1 MKKEDW
7 KKIFYQSLT
16 GFFSLALAILLFFA
30 IREIGQIRSSFL
42 WLLGVLKPVIYGGVM
57 AYLLKTPCN
66 FLEKRIASL
75 LPEKHKKRTNGLTVL
90 LVLILTFFIIYL
102 LLSMVIPEM
111 VASTMLLINAV
122 PQKMDEFAGWVTRM
136 LDGNEVLQT
145 YANTAII
152 SLEDKLQVWAKTDLL
167 PTMQGMMG
175 GFADTVGSVVGML
188 YNLLIGIIICIYLLL
203 GRKTFARQGKA
214 VLYALFKTER
224 ADALLGELRFIDK
237 TFVGF
242 FGGKILDS
250 AIVGLIC
257 YVFCI
262 IMTFTM
268 GFPNAV
274 LISVIVGVTNVIPY
288 FGPYIGAVPSALLVL
303 ISGPVNCIIFIVFI
317 IVLQQFD
324 GNILGPALLAD
335 SVGLTGFWVLFSIT
349 LFQGFFGFTGILVGV
364 PVFAV
369 IYDIIRR
376 LVAKGL
382 QKHGGDVKFKKIEK
396 IVEIPCFWQFIHA
409 FYLYTEYNCKTKV
422 AKRRIFC

>member
-1 MKKEDW
+1 MIKLLLFTKEGKRLKKVDW
-7 KKIFYQSLT
+7 KKIVYQSLS
-16 GFFSLALAILLFFA
+16 GFVTLALAILLYFA
-30 IREIGQIRSSFL
+30 IQKSGQISQSFH
-42 WLLGVLKPVIYGGVM
+42 WLMGVLTPVITGAVM

-66 FLEKRIASL
+66 FLEKRIESL
-75 LPEKHKKRTNGLTVL
+75 LPAKHKKRANALTVTIVL
-90 LVLILTFFIIYL
+90 LLTFFIIYL

-111 VASTMLLINAV
+111 VQSIMILINAV
-122 PQKMDEFAGWVTRM
+122 PQKIDVFARWITEK
-136 LDGNEVLQT
+136 LDGNEVAQK
-145 YANTAII
+145 YVNTTII
-152 SLEDKLQVWAKTDLL
+152 SLEAKLEEWAQTDLL

-175 GFADTVGSVVGML
+175 GFANTVGSVVGIL
-188 YNLLIGIIICIYLLL
+188 SNFIIGIIICIYLLL

-214 VLYALFKTER
+214 VLYAAVKSDY
-224 ADALLGELRFIDK
+224 ADIILEEVSFIDK

-257 YVFCI
+257 YVFCL
-262 IMTFTM
+262 IMTFAM
-268 GFPNAV
+268 DFPNAV

-303 ISGPVNCIIFIVFI
+303 ISSPVNCVIFIVFI

-324 GNILGPALLAD
+324 GNILGPRLLAD

-369 IYDIIRR
+369 IYNFAKR
-376 LVAKGL
+376 LVLIGL
-382 QKHGGDVKFKKIEK
+382 RKHGKLDMLLPQEAEGKDLTEREEK
-396 IVEIPCFWQFIHA
+396 AES
-409 FYLYTEYNCKTKV
+409 KD
-422 AKRRIFC
+422 

>member
-1 MKKEDW
+1 MEGTGKMKKEDW

-16 GFFSLALAILLFFA
+16 GFVSLALAILLFFA
-30 IREIGQIRSSFL
+30 IREFGQIRDSFQ

-66 FLEKRIASL
+66 FLEKHIRRI
-75 LPEKHKKRTNGLTVL
+75 LPEKHKKRANGLTVL
-90 LVLILTFFIIYL
+90 LVLILTFFVIYL

-111 VASTMLLINAV
+111 VSSTMILINAV
-122 PQKMDEFAGWVTRM
+122 PQKMDEFAKWLTGM

-145 YANTAII
+145 YASTAIT
-152 SLEDKLQVWAKTDLL
+152 SMEQNLQDWAKSDLL

-175 GFADTVGSVVGML
+175 GFADTVGSVVGIL
-188 YNLLIGIIICIYLLL
+188 YNLLIGVIICIYLLL

-214 VLYALFKTER
+214 VLYAALKSEH
-224 ADALLGELRFIDK
+224 ADAVMKELRFVDK

-257 YVFCI
+257 YVFCM

-303 ISGPVNCIIFIVFI
+303 ISGPLNCVIFVVFI
-317 IVLQQFD
+317 IILQQFD

-369 IYDIIRR
+369 IYDMIRR
-376 LVAKGL
+376 LVARGL
-382 QKHGGDVKFKKIEK
+382 QKHGKMELLLEEGARDAAGLTPEEGTRGAGECSNKK
-396 IVEIPCFWQFIHA
+396 
-409 FYLYTEYNCKTKV
+409 
-422 AKRRIFC
+422 

>member
-16 GFFSLALAILLFFA
+16 GFVSLALAILLFFA
-30 IREIGQIRSSFL
+30 IQGFGEIRHSFL
-42 WLLGVLKPVIYGGVM
+42 WLLGVLKPVIYGAVM

-66 FLEKRIASL
+66 FLEQRIANI
-75 LPEKHKKRTNGLTVL
+75 LPDKHKKRANALTVL
-90 LVLILTFFIIYL
+90 LVLILTFLVIYL
-102 LLSMVIPEM
+102 LMSMVIPEM
-111 VASTMLLINAV
+111 VSSTLILVNAV
-122 PQKMDEFAGWVTRM
+122 PQKMDEFAKWLTGM
-136 LDGNEVLQT
+136 LDGNEMLQT

-152 SLEDKLQVWAKTDLL
+152 NVEHNLQDWAKTDLL

-175 GFADTVGSVVGML
+175 GFADTVGSVVGIL

-214 VLYALFKTER
+214 VLYAVLKSDR
-224 ADALLGELRFIDK
+224 ADAVMKELQFIDK

-324 GNILGPALLAD
+324 GNILGPSLLAD

-349 LFQGFFGFTGILVGV
+349 LFQGFFGFVGILVGV

-369 IYDIIRR
+369 IYDMIRR
-376 LVAKGL
+376 MVVRGL
-382 QKHGGDVKFKKIEK
+382 KKHGKTALLLETEPAGQQPEEK
-396 IVEIPCFWQFIHA
+396 PSI
-409 FYLYTEYNCKTKV
+409 
-422 AKRRIFC
+422 

>member
-16 GFFSLALAILLFFA
+16 GFVSLALAILLFFA
-30 IREIGQIRSSFL
+30 IQRFGEIRRSFG

-66 FLEKRIASL
+66 FLEKRILAV
-75 LPEKHKKRTNGLTVL
+75 LPDKQKKRANSLAVL
-90 LVLILTFFIIYL
+90 LVFILTVFIIYL
-102 LLSMVIPEM
+102 LMSMVIPEM
-111 VASTMLLINAV
+111 VSSTLILVNAV
-122 PQKMDEFAGWVTRM
+122 PQKMDEFAKWLTGM
-136 LDGNEVLQT
+136 LDGNEVLQS
-145 YANTAII
+145 YANTAIL
-152 SLEDKLQVWAKTDLL
+152 SVETNLQDWAKTELL

-175 GFADTVGSVVGML
+175 GFADTVGSVVGVL
-188 YNLLIGIIICIYLLL
+188 YNLLIGVIICIYLLL

-214 VLYALFKTER
+214 VLYAAMKSER
-224 ADALLGELRFIDK
+224 ADAVLREMRFIDK

-257 YVFCI
+257 YVFCV
-262 IMTFTM
+262 IMKFTM

-324 GNILGPALLAD
+324 GNILGPSLLAD

-349 LFQGFFGFTGILVGV
+349 LFQGFFGFVGILVGV

-369 IYDIIRR
+369 IYDMLRR
-376 LVAKGL
+376 LVVKGL
-382 QKHGGDVKFKKIEK
+382 HKHGK
-396 IVEIPCFWQFIHA
+396 
-409 FYLYTEYNCKTKV
+409 TELLE
-422 AKRRIFC
+422 

>member
-16 GFFSLALAILLFFA
+16 GFVSLALAILLFFA
-30 IREIGQIRSSFL
+30 IQGFGEIRHSFL
-42 WLLGVLKPVIYGGVM
+42 WLLGVLKPVIYGAVM

-66 FLEKRIASL
+66 FLEQRIANI
-75 LPEKHKKRTNGLTVL
+75 LPDKHKKRANALTVL
-90 LVLILTFFIIYL
+90 LVLILTFLVIYL
-102 LLSMVIPEM
+102 LMSMVIPEM
-111 VASTMLLINAV
+111 VSSTLILVNAV
-122 PQKMDEFAGWVTRM
+122 PQKMDEFAKWLTGM
-136 LDGNEVLQT
+136 LDGNEMLQT

-152 SLEDKLQVWAKTDLL
+152 NVEHNLQDWAKTDLL

-175 GFADTVGSVVGML
+175 GFADTVGSVVGIL

-214 VLYALFKTER
+214 VLYAVLKSDR
-224 ADALLGELRFIDK
+224 ADAVMKELQFIDK

-324 GNILGPALLAD
+324 GNILGPSLLAD

-349 LFQGFFGFTGILVGV
+349 LFQGFFGFVGILVGV

-369 IYDIIRR
+369 IYDMIRR
-376 LVAKGL
+376 MVVRGL
-382 QKHGGDVKFKKIEK
+382 KKHGKTALLLE
-396 IVEIPCFWQFIHA
+396 
-409 FYLYTEYNCKTKV
+409 TEP
-422 AKRRIFC
+422 AGQQPSI

>member
-16 GFFSLALAILLFFA
+16 GFVSLALAILLFFA
-30 IREIGQIRSSFL
+30 IQRFGEIRRSFG

-66 FLEKRIASL
+66 FLEKRILAV
-75 LPEKHKKRTNGLTVL
+75 LPDKQKKRANSLAVL
-90 LVLILTFFIIYL
+90 LVFILTVFIIYL
-102 LLSMVIPEM
+102 LMSMVIPEM
-111 VASTMLLINAV
+111 VSSTLILVNAV
-122 PQKMDEFAGWVTRM
+122 PQKMDEFAKWLTGM
-136 LDGNEVLQT
+136 LDGNEVLQS
-145 YANTAII
+145 YANTAIL
-152 SLEDKLQVWAKTDLL
+152 SVETNLQDWAKTDLL

-175 GFADTVGSVVGML
+175 GFADTVGSVVGVF
-188 YNLLIGIIICIYLLL
+188 YNLLIGVIICIYLLL

-214 VLYALFKTER
+214 VLYAAMKSER
-224 ADALLGELRFIDK
+224 ADAVLREMRFIDK

-257 YVFCI
+257 YVFCV
-262 IMTFTM
+262 IMKFTM

-324 GNILGPALLAD
+324 GNILGPSLLAD

-349 LFQGFFGFTGILVGV
+349 LFQGFFGFAGILVGV

-369 IYDIIRR
+369 IYDMLRR
-376 LVAKGL
+376 LVVKGL
-382 QKHGGDVKFKKIEK
+382 HKHGK
-396 IVEIPCFWQFIHA
+396 
-409 FYLYTEYNCKTKV
+409 TELLE
-422 AKRRIFC
+422 

>member
-1 MKKEDW
+1 MKKDDW

-16 GFFSLALAILLFFA
+16 GFVSLALAILLFFS
-30 IREIGQIRSSFL
+30 IRGFGEIRQSFP
-42 WLLGVLKPVIYGGVM
+42 WLLGVLKPVIYGAVM

-66 FLEKRIASL
+66 FLEKRILAL
-75 LPEKHKKRTNGLTVL
+75 MPEKHKKRANWLTVL
-90 LVLILTFFIIYL
+90 VVMILTFLIIYL
-102 LLSMVIPEM
+102 LMIMVIPEM
-111 VASTMLLINAV
+111 ASSTLILVNAV
-122 PQKMDEFAGWVTRM
+122 PQKMDEFANWLTGM
-136 LDGNEVLQT
+136 LDGNELLQT
-145 YANTAII
+145 YANTAI
-152 SLEDKLQVWAKTDLL
+152 LNVENHLQDWAKTDLL

-175 GFADTVGSVVGML
+175 GFADTVGSVVGIL

-214 VLYALFKTER
+214 VLYAVFKSER
-224 ADALLGELRFIDK
+224 ADAVLRELQFIDK

-262 IMTFTM
+262 VMTFTM

-317 IVLQQFD
+317 IILQQFD

-349 LFQGFFGFTGILVGV
+349 LFQGFFGFVGILVGV

-369 IYDIIRR
+369 IYDMIRR
-376 LVAKGL
+376 LVMLGL
-382 QKHGGDVKFKKIEK
+382 KKHGKTELLQVHAQERQDAGS
-396 IVEIPCFWQFIHA
+396 IP
-409 FYLYTEYNCKTKV
+409 E
-422 AKRRIFC
+422 

>member
-1 MKKEDW
+1 
-7 KKIFYQSLT
+7 
-16 GFFSLALAILLFFA
+16 
-30 IREIGQIRSSFL
+30 
-42 WLLGVLKPVIYGGVM
+42 M

-382 QKHGGDVKFKKIEK
+382 QKLSKYLVFGS
-396 IVEIPCFWQFIHA
+396 
-409 FYLYTEYNCKTKV
+409 LYTHFIYIQNITV
-422 AKRRIFC
+422 KRR

>member
-122 PQKMDEFAGWVTRM
+122 PQKMDKFAGWVTRM

-382 QKHGGDVKFKKIEK
+382 QKHGK
-396 IVEIPCFWQFIHA
+396 
-409 FYLYTEYNCKTKV
+409 TELLEET
-422 AKRRIFC
+422 

>member
-1 MKKEDW
+1 MKKDDW

-16 GFFSLALAILLFFA
+16 GFVSLALAILLFFS
-30 IREIGQIRSSFL
+30 IRGFGEIRQSFQ
-42 WLLGVLKPVIYGGVM
+42 WLLGVLKPVIYGAVM

-66 FLEKRIASL
+66 FLEKRILAL
-75 LPEKHKKRTNGLTVL
+75 MPEKHKKRANGLTVL
-90 LVLILTFFIIYL
+90 VVMILTFLIIYL
-102 LLSMVIPEM
+102 LMIMVIPEM
-111 VASTMLLINAV
+111 ASSTLILVNAV
-122 PQKMDEFAGWVTRM
+122 PQKMDEFANWLTGM
-136 LDGNEVLQT
+136 LDGNELLQT
-145 YANTAII
+145 YANTAI
-152 SLEDKLQVWAKTDLL
+152 LNVENHLQDWAKTDLL

-175 GFADTVGSVVGML
+175 GFADTVGSVVGIL

-214 VLYALFKTER
+214 VLYAVFKSER
-224 ADALLGELRFIDK
+224 ADAVLRELQFIDK

-262 IMTFTM
+262 VMTFTM

-317 IVLQQFD
+317 IILQQFD

-349 LFQGFFGFTGILVGV
+349 LFQGFFGFVGILVGV

-369 IYDIIRR
+369 IYDMIRR
-376 LVAKGL
+376 LVMLGL
-382 QKHGGDVKFKKIEK
+382 KKHGKTEFLQAHAQERQDAGS
-396 IVEIPCFWQFIHA
+396 IP
-409 FYLYTEYNCKTKV
+409 E
-422 AKRRIFC
+422 

>member
-16 GFFSLALAILLFFA
+16 GFVSLALAILLFFA
-30 IREIGQIRSSFL
+30 IREFGQIRQSFQ
-42 WLLGVLKPVIYGGVM
+42 WLLGILKPVVYGGVM

-66 FLEKRIASL
+66 FLEKRIRDI
-75 LPEKHKKRTNGLTVL
+75 LPEKHKKRANGLTVL
-90 LVLILTFFIIYL
+90 LVLILTFFVIYL
-102 LLSMVIPEM
+102 LLSMVIPEL
-111 VASTMLLINAV
+111 VSSTMILVNAV
-122 PQKMDEFAGWVTRM
+122 PQKMDEFATWLTGM

-145 YANTAII
+145 YVSTGID
-152 SLEDKLQVWAKTDLL
+152 SLENNLQDWAKTDLL

-175 GFADTVGSVVGML
+175 GFADTVGSVVGIL
-188 YNLLIGIIICIYLLL
+188 YNLLIGVIICIYLLL

-214 VLYALFKTER
+214 VLYAVLKSDH
-224 ADALLGELRFIDK
+224 ADAVIRELEFIDK

-257 YVFCI
+257 YVFCL

-303 ISGPVNCIIFIVFI
+303 ISGPVNCIVFVVFVI
-317 IVLQQFD
+317 ILQQFD
-324 GNILGPALLAD
+324 GNILGPRLLAD

-369 IYDIIRR
+369 IYDMIRR
-376 LVAKGL
+376 LVVKGL
-382 QKHGGDVKFKKIEK
+382 QKHGKTELLEEPDECPQANKEK
-396 IVEIPCFWQFIHA
+396 G
-409 FYLYTEYNCKTKV
+409 TTV
-422 AKRRIFC
+422 A

>member
-7 KKIFYQSLT
+7 KRIFYQSLT
-16 GFFSLALAILLFFA
+16 GFVSLALAILLFFA
-30 IREIGQIRSSFL
+30 IKGFGEIRQSFL

-66 FLEKRIASL
+66 FLEKRVEAL
-75 LPEKHKKRTNGLTVL
+75 LPDKHKKRANGLTVL
-90 LVLILTFFIIYL
+90 FVLILTILIIYL
-102 LLSMVIPEM
+102 LMSMVIPEM
-111 VASTMLLINAV
+111 VSSTLILVNAV
-122 PQKMDEFAGWVTRM
+122 PQKMDEFAKWLTGM
-136 LDGNEVLQT
+136 LDGNEILQT
-145 YANTAII
+145 YANTAIVNV
-152 SLEDKLQVWAKTDLL
+152 ENHLQNWAKTDLL

-175 GFADTVGSVVGML
+175 GFADTVGSVVGIL
-188 YNLLIGIIICIYLLL
+188 YNLLIGVIICIYLLL

-214 VLYALFKTER
+214 VLYAALKTER
-224 ADALLGELRFIDK
+224 ADAVLTELRFIDK

-317 IVLQQFD
+317 IILQQFD

-349 LFQGFFGFTGILVGV
+349 LFQGFFGFVGILVGV

-369 IYDIIRR
+369 IYDMVRR
-376 LVAKGL
+376 LVMTGL
-382 QKHGGDVKFKKIEK
+382 EKHGKTELLQGNAADVPKPDSGRTEK
-396 IVEIPCFWQFIHA
+396 
-409 FYLYTEYNCKTKV
+409 
-422 AKRRIFC
+422 